1 MSDTIKSEQAETTP
15 PPSDTDLF
23 AEFANLGAPKAAAE
37 ETPPKEV
44 PFTQMDGPTE
54 LPQAGTKKRNTQLK
68 RQIADLYVFAGTT
81 TFMFDQQIGGLV
93 IQQADACAE
102 SLDELA
108 RTNPAVKRALE
119 KLLET
124 SIYGAVLA
132 AHAPIVIAVA
142 TKYVPYLRKSYE
154 DTVDN
159 YNAAASEN
167 VA

>member
-1 MSDTIKSEQAETTP
+1 MSDTIKSEQAETSP
-15 PPSDTDLF
+15 PPSDDDLF
-23 AEFANLGAPKAAAE
+23 AQFADLGAPE
-37 ETPPKEV
+37 EPPTEVPPKAV

-54 LPQAGTKKRNTQLK
+54 LPTGGSKKRNTQLK
-68 RQIADLYVFAGTT
+68 RSLADLYVFAGTT
-81 TFMFDQQIGGLV
+81 TFMFDQQIGGLI
-93 IQQADACAE
+93 IQQADTCAE

-124 SIYGAVLA
+124 SVYGAVLA

-154 DTVDN
+154 DTVDQFN
-159 YNAAASEN
+159 NAAEN